1 MLFTSMYK
9 ILWQFALV
17 PSRSLLQINQ
27 EPRLTVNHRVQKDTT
42 SDCVEVPANRLA
54 VDRFALAQHV
64 SVCSKTKTHCLSWL
78 NRLDP
83 DQRDRGHFL
92 KRMARIVDDL
102 PRQFFGFGFGF
113 GLFNCSLLFVASY
126 WWRLSNWIFQNRLS
140 VLKCVEAHFGRNLSW
155 SKSELV
161 DRRIWQLV
169 AILNRDGKKEGVS
182 ESTFDLLVA

>member
-83 DQRDRGHFL
+83 DQRDR
-92 KRMARIVDDL
+92 A
-102 PRQFFGFGFGF
+102 
-113 GLFNCSLLFVASY
+113 LFEANGANCWRSSSSILWFWFRVWFVQLFTFV
-126 WWRLSNWIFQNRLS
+126 RRVILMT
-140 VLKCVEAHFGRNLSW
+140 VVELNLSEPLVRFEVRWSALW
-155 SKSELV
+155 SKSVLV
-161 DRRIWQLV
+161 EIRIGRSSYL
-169 AILNRDGKKEGVS
+169 AIGGYFE
-182 ESTFDLLVA
+182 